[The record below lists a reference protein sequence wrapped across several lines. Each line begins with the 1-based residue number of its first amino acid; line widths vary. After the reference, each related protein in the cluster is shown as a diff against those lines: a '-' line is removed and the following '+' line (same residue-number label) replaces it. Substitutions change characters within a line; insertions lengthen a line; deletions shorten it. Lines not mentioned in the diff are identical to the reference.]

1 MGGLSDIGDI
11 AGLVGSIVGMA
22 IAAIVLLTFAPI
34 IAGDINAI
42 ALQSTGHC
50 VLSNGELTDR
60 VLDKGSHTTAN
71 EAWAADGA
79 SNVKVVNDSDNCRTR
94 SGFTHAGAAT
104 AITLNTGPD
113 TATVAGTDYYSAKGN
128 TVATTITITEGST
141 AWTDTT
147 PACAASAS
155 PTAGTCEEHID
166 SGEWKEASKSLTSL
180 AGGSLV
186 SLLFGAMAILLPAG
200 ALGFLGY
207 FGATIVKQQ
216 IGGGTL
222 AVAIGATVAVVI
234 IGSILPSIFT
244 PLDALFIALDGN
256 RYFIYSQGIGQ
267 LGSVLGNFLGISLI
281 GGLITLGIL
290 LWQGRDGSSSGTK
303 GML

>member
-50 VLSNGELTDR
+50 VLSNGELADR
-60 VLDKGSHTTAN
+60 AVKASDTADTAN
-71 EAWAADGA
+71 IAWAENGA
-79 SNVKVVNDSDNCRTR
+79 SNVKIQEDT
-94 SGFTHAGAAT
+94 GAPGSCAP
-104 AITLNTGPD
+104 AAEL
-113 TATVAGTDYYSAKGN
+113 AAGTWFTSKG
-128 TVATTITITEGST
+128 TKFVL
-141 AWTDTT
+141 
-147 PACAASAS
+147 ASAVS
-155 PTAGTCEEHID
+155 ANDDIGGAL
-166 SGEWKEASKSLTSL
+166 SQSSSEWKEASKSLTSL

-234 IGSILPSIFT
+234 IGSILPSIFA

-256 RYFIYSQGIGQ
+256 RFFIYSQGIGQ

>member
-60 VLDKGSHTTAN
+60 A
-71 EAWAADGA
+71 
-79 SNVKVVNDSDNCRTR
+79 VK
-94 SGFTHAGAAT
+94 A
-104 AITLNTGPD
+104 
-113 TATVAGTDYYSAKGN
+113 
-128 TVATTITITEGST
+128 
-141 AWTDTT
+141 TDTT
-147 PACAASAS
+147 DTANITWAENGASFVKIQEDPDAAGECASNGDMDL
-155 PTAGTCEEHID
+155 GTWYTSKGTKYVLTTDISLGDPFETGTPLSHE

-234 IGSILPSIFT
+234 IGSILPSIFA

-256 RYFIYSQGIGQ
+256 RFFIYSQGIGQ

>member
-60 VLDKGSHTTAN
+60 AVRASATTDDAN
-71 EAWAADGA
+71 TAWAENGA
-79 SNVKVVNDSDNCRTR
+79 SNVR
-94 SGFTHAGAAT
+94 
-104 AITLNTGPD
+104 IQED
-113 TATVAGTDYYSAKGN
+113 TNEEDK
-128 TVATTITITEGST
+128 
-141 AWTDTT
+141 
-147 PACAASAS
+147 CAAGDAM
-155 PTAGTCEEHID
+155 TAGTWYTSKGTKFVLASAVAKDADIGVGAID
-166 SGEWKEASKSLTSL
+166 QDASEWKEASKSLTSL

-234 IGSILPSIFT
+234 IGSILPSIFA

-256 RYFIYSQGIGQ
+256 RFFIYSQGIGQ

>member
-1 MGGLSDIGDI
+1 MTPPGVVDGIDWYTSKGAKTTGSVTISKGG
-11 AGLVGSIVGMA
+11 A
-22 IAAIVLLTFAPI
+22 TW
-34 IAGDINAI
+34 
-42 ALQSTGHC
+42 
-50 VLSNGELTDR
+50 
-60 VLDKGSHTTAN
+60 TTA
-71 EAWAADGA
+71 AV
-79 SNVKVVNDSDNCRTR
+79 SCR
-94 SGFTHAGAAT
+94 
-104 AITLNTGPD
+104 
-113 TATVAGTDYYSAKGN
+113 ATVG
-128 TVATTITITEGST
+128 
-141 AWTDTT
+141 
-147 PACAASAS
+147 PLH
-155 PTAGTCEEHID
+155 GTCEEHIP
-166 SGEWKEASKSLTSL
+166 SGEWKNASKSLTSL

-234 IGSILPSIFT
+234 IGSILPSIFA